1 MKPITTTIEGTT
13 PQGRPFSIET
23 TYTTITGMPAKRQ
36 FNWLPVG
43 GAGNVG
49 VPMYAHCWYGE
60 LYYYLTREG
69 EVPDY
74 LARNCFATFEGGQKF
89 NHPSLT

>member
-1 MKPITTTIEGTT
+1 MRRIHSVIEGTT

-23 TYTTITGMPAKRQ
+23 SYDAGTGLPVVRRL
-36 FNWLPVG
+36 NWLPVG
-43 GAGNVG
+43 DVGNIG
-49 VPMYAHCWYGE
+49 VPMYRECWYGE

-89 NHPSLT
+89 NHPSLP